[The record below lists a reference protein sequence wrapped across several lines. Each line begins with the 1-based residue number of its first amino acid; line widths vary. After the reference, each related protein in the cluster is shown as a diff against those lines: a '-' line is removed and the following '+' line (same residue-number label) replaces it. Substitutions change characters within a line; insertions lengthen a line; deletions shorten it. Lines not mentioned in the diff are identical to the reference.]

1 MICNFSVYVMCE
13 KIIIIII
20 DEHYFDVTKYVISH
34 PGGKRILKKY
44 HMKDATYEFNSIKG
58 HGDAYAIY
66 ELAKYCIGNI
76 HDVNIHDYIEIT
88 YTQTIYHNNSN

>member
-1 MICNFSVYVMCE
+1 MICNFSIYVMSE

-20 DEHYFDVTKYVISH
+20 DGHYFDVTKYAIYH

-44 HMKDATYEFNSIKG
+44 HMKDATDEFNSIKG
-58 HGDAYAIY
+58 HGDAYAID

-76 HDVNIHDYIEIT
+76 NDVNINEYIKKM
-88 YTQTIYHNNSN
+88 YTQTI